1 MARRVTEPTKW
12 RKIRAG
18 AEVEL
23 KGQLWHVETIDV
35 GKKKV
40 AVTLSRV
47 GKPSI
52 KYSGKVDPEAKVP
65 AMQWV
70 KSKPGESVFDTF
82 ARDQAKKQKKRA
94 ADPEPLIGPAGKE
107 WLTPQ
112 GPAEVAIVGKLDG
125 KLVGVQPGKG
135 EWYICPPVDVST
147 IAGHLYLFH
156 GVGPVDVRRVGGY
169 DEAVVT
175 HDVEHARKPT
185 LGPLKVPHTHDPKR
199 PAIAIGPIPR

>member
-1 MARRVTEPTKW
+1 MTEPTKW

-23 KGQLWHVETIDV
+23 KGHLWHVDSIDV

-47 GKPSI
+47 GKRSI
-52 KYSGKVDPEAKVP
+52 KYSGKVDPEAKVL
-65 AMQWV
+65 ASQWA
-70 KSKPGESVFDTF
+70 KSEKVEALV
-82 ARDQAKKQKKRA
+82 
-94 ADPEPLIGPAGKE
+94 GPAGKE
-107 WLTPQ
+107 WLTPATA
-112 GPAEVAIVGKLDG
+112 AEAIIVEKLDA

-147 IAGHLYLFH
+147 IAGHLYAFH
-156 GVGPVDVRRVGGY
+156 GIGPVDVRRVGGY
-169 DEAVVT
+169 DEAVIQ
-175 HDVEHARKPT
+175 HEVEHARKPT
-185 LGPLKVPHTHDPKR
+185 LGPMKVPHTHDPKR